1 VNSNDATTTMNGDK
15 GEASLSTRDR
25 NYPTSTAQLLD
36 CVTSLVSAERGLTRS
51 IENTLPL
58 LHRRPFS
65 SSITGTSS
73 TAPPPILPT
82 PASMSE
88 VNTILSVARMYSS
101 RTSAPAGWKPT
112 LPVFGFA
119 TPNPLP
125 HQLRGGAL
133 GALQLSMAR
142 EERRRKK
149 MAAEDK
155 EREEKAA
162 REEEEKKKKEEEEAA
177 SAKRRRDEGE
187 DVSAT
192 PRAGNADPKRRE
204 LNDRR
209 KSTAHAAEEAAADLA
224 ARRREQQ
231 QRQAQRHQVQAATMN
246 LSESSSEEDDDDDDS
261 SEED

>member
-1 VNSNDATTTMNGDK
+1 MTMNGEH
-15 GEASLSTRDR
+15 GPSSLTDGTQHH
-25 NYPTSTAQLLD
+25 PAPQAQLLD
-36 CVTSLVSAERGLTRS
+36 CVASLVSAERGLTRS
-51 IENTLPL
+51 IERTLPL
-58 LHRRPFS
+58 LHRRQS
-65 SSITGTSS
+65 LSTSVTGTSS

-88 VNTILSVARMYSS
+88 VETVLAVARMYSS

-133 GALQLSMAR
+133 GALQLRAAR

-149 MAAEDK
+149 TAAEDK
-155 EREEKAA
+155 EKEEKAA
-162 REEEEKKKKEEEEAA
+162 REEDKRKKKAAEEEKAA
-177 SAKRRRDEGE
+177 
-187 DVSAT
+187 VSANKRGLDGKDGA
-192 PRAGNADPKRRE
+192 PGAGNGDPKRRE
-204 LNDRR
+204 LNDRH
-209 KSTAHAAEEAAADLA
+209 KSTAHAAEDAAADLT

-231 QRQAQRHQVQAATMN
+231 KQRQAQQRQVQAASMN
-246 LSESSSEEDDDDDDS
+246 LSDSSSEEEDDDDS